1 MDLNK
6 IKERLNQVSEG
17 KKGYSS
23 EKIDYT
29 TLYWKPRKKGTYQ
42 IRFVPSKINA
52 DDPFQEVMMH
62 YGFTK
67 FPILALTN
75 WGEKDPI
82 TEMAKKLYKS
92 EDTEDWELAKKI
104 RPKARYFAPIIVRG
118 EEDKGVRLY
127 EFGAN
132 VLKSLLSI
140 AAKPDY
146 GDFTDVVEG
155 FDFDLEA
162 TPSENGIGFKHNLIP
177 SRKNSQL
184 SHDATLVE
192 KWLEEQPILLD
203 IRKKYTYDEL
213 KEVFQAWV
221 DPENDSDDDDLSSD
235 EKEGEDVD
243 NVPFEKP
250 YKLAKKP
257 SKKDEFDAMFEED

>member
-6 IKERLNQVSEG
+6 IKSRLSEVSEG
-17 KKGYSS
+17 KKKYSS

-29 TLYWKPRKKGTYQ
+29 TLYWKPRKVGSYRV
-42 IRFVPSKINA
+42 RFVPSKINV

-104 RPKARYFAPIIVRG
+104 RPKSRYFAPIIVRG

-127 EFGAN
+127 EFGTN
-132 VLKSLLSI
+132 VLKTLLSV
-140 AAKPDY
+140 ASKADY
-146 GDFTDVVEG
+146 GDFTDVLEG
-155 FDFDLEA
+155 FDFELEA
-162 TPSENGIGFKHNLIP
+162 TPSDNGIGFKHNLIP
-177 SRKNSQL
+177 ARKNSPL
-184 SHDATLVE
+184 SDDATLVE

-203 IRKKYTYDEL
+203 ISKKYTYDEL
-213 KEVFQAWV
+213 K
-221 DPENDSDDDDLSSD
+221 
-235 EKEGEDVD
+235 
-243 NVPFEKP
+243 
-250 YKLAKKP
+250 
-257 SKKDEFDAMFEED
+257 